1 MKWMIMKCYNSSS
14 QQTCF
19 SIMIVFLHCFDNV
32 LTLFLSLIF
41 LQNDNL
47 PLTVGNEL
55 WLLGYWSVLVDN
67 INRKYDN
74 NHNMSIITTTI
85 IINGYDRL
93 ELTVGNEFYQATL
106 VLVDSSDCIITNNN
120 RKTMITISIT
130 NYDCLVLMAGNDM
143 LPSWPGFFHRN
154 IYNNSDAM

>member
-1 MKWMIMKCYNSSS
+1 
-14 QQTCF
+14 
-19 SIMIVFLHCFDNV
+19 
-32 LTLFLSLIF
+32 
-41 LQNDNL
+41 
-47 PLTVGNEL
+47 
-55 WLLGYWSVLVDN
+55 
-67 INRKYDN
+67 
-74 NHNMSIITTTI
+74 MSIITTTI

-143 LPSWPGFFHRN
+143 LPS
-154 IYNNSDAM
+154 